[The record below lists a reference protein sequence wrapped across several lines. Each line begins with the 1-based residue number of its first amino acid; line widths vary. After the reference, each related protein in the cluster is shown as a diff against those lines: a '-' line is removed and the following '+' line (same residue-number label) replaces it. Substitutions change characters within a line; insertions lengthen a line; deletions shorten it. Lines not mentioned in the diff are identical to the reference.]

1 MKKRLAAFITGALL
15 LAASGLAAGAEGL
28 ALSGWVRSHTGLLL
42 SADPGYAVLQNAF
55 SLSFEQ
61 KSDRLAFK
69 VNPFARLDL
78 DQPLEIGLRE
88 AYLDLFF
95 DSLQLRIGQ
104 QQIIW
109 GKGEGVFIT
118 DVVSPKD
125 LRNFILPDFTEV
137 RLGIPALRA
146 DYYLGGS
153 TFELVLVPLF
163 VPSRSPEPGSL
174 WYLAPSFPVVPTLH
188 PALAPAAD
196 LENGE
201 IFARWSWLGAALDFE
216 LMGGLMWDDEPAL
229 HLTRTI
235 DSGTG
240 QLTAIDVQP
249 RYHRLALAGGSFST
263 TLAGAVLRAEG
274 AFYSGK
280 RFATS
285 APTDADGLV
294 EKNYLHYLAGLDFS
308 LAGLQLSA
316 QLIQR
321 VILDHEEPVVQ
332 DFIDTT
338 ATLRVSD
345 TLLRDTLRLELF
357 AYLGLNDW
365 DALLRPK
372 LSWSA
377 ADGLEISAGV
387 DFFLGDEGTFGR
399 FDGNDQAY
407 LKAKVSF

>member
-1 MKKRLAAFITGALL
+1 MKKRLASFITGTLL
-15 LAASGLAAGAEGL
+15 LAAAASAGADGGP
-28 ALSGWVRSHTGLLL
+28 ALSGWVRSQAGVLLQEE
-42 SADPGYAVLQNAF
+42 AGYSIVQNAF
-55 SLSFEQ
+55 SLSIGQ
-61 KSDRLAFK
+61 KGERLAFK
-69 VNPFARLDL
+69 LNPFARLDL
-78 DQPLEIGLRE
+78 EQSLELGLRE
-88 AYLDLFF
+88 AYLDLYF
-95 DSLQLRIGQ
+95 DSLELRIGQ

-125 LRNFILPDFTEV
+125 LRDFILPDFTEV

-174 WYLAPSFPVVPTLH
+174 WYQSPSFPVTPTLH
-188 PALAPAAD
+188 PAVGPAAA
-196 LENGE
+196 LESGE
-201 IFARWSWLGAALDFE
+201 LFARWSWLGAALDFE

-240 QLTAIDVQP
+240 QVTAIDVQP

-263 TLAGAVLRAEG
+263 TLAGAVVRAEG

-280 RFATS
+280 RFATL
-285 APTDADGLV
+285 APADPDGLV
-294 EKNYLHYLAGLDFS
+294 QKDYLHYLAGLDFG
-308 LAGLQLSA
+308 LAGLDLSA
-316 QLIQR
+316 QFVQR
-321 VILDHEEPVVQ
+321 VILDYEDPVVQ
-332 DFIDTT
+332 DRIDTT
-338 ATLRVSD
+338 ATFRVSD

-357 AYLGLNDW
+357 AYVGLNEW

-372 LSWSA
+372 VTWMA
-377 ADGLEISAGV
+377 ADGLEISAGAEL
-387 DFFLGDEGTFGR
+387 FLGQGGTFGR
-399 FDGNDQAY
+399 YDDNDQVY

>member
-1 MKKRLAAFITGALL
+1 MKRRLAAFLTGTLL
-15 LAASGLAAGAEGL
+15 LAASAAGAGADGP
-28 ALSGWVRSHTGLLL
+28 ALSGWVRNHTGLLL
-42 SADPGYAVLQNAF
+42 REEPGYSIVQNAF

-61 KSDRLAFK
+61 KGDRLAFK

-78 DQPLEIGLRE
+78 EQALEIGLRE
-88 AYLDLFF
+88 AYVDLYF
-95 DSLQLRIGQ
+95 DSLELRIGQ

-125 LRNFILPDFTEV
+125 LRDFILPDFAEV

-163 VPSRSPEPGSL
+163 VPSRPPEPGSI
-174 WYLAPSFPVVPTLH
+174 WYLTPSFPVAPTLH
-188 PALAPAAD
+188 PAQEPATV

-201 IFARWSWLGAALDFE
+201 LFARWSWLGAALDFE

-229 HLTRTI
+229 HLARTV

-240 QLTAIDVQP
+240 QVTSIDVQP

-263 TLAGAVLRAEG
+263 TLAGVVLRAEG
-274 AFYSGK
+274 AWYSGK
-280 RFATS
+280 RFATL

-294 EKNYLHYLAGLDFS
+294 EKDYLHYLAGLDFS
-308 LAGLQLSA
+308 LAGLDLSA
-316 QLIQR
+316 QFVQR
-321 VILDHEEPVVQ
+321 VILDYEDPIVQ
-332 DFIDTT
+332 DRLDTT
-338 ATLRVSD
+338 ATFRVSD

-357 AYLGLNDW
+357 AYLGVNEW

-372 LSWSA
+372 VTWTA
-377 ADGLEISAGV
+377 ADGLELSAGA
-387 DFFLGDEGTFGR
+387 DLFLGDTGSFGR
-399 FDGNDQAY
+399 FDGNDQVY